1 VASSGEAVGT
11 DLELSSEVNRD
22 QIAANNIYRSSPAV
36 NSGCEQVVS
45 QTRTEID
52 RLKDDKDWVPARAFV
67 VDMAAA
73 VGVKIVSRHVLGG
86 LECQARSH
94 RVNVAAEVIP
104 LETLG
109 AHDIS
114 GLFEGTLATS
124 SCSSRSTK
132 ATRGLSQIRDDDV
145 AGGPKSTVD
154 VP

>member
-67 VDMAAA
+67 ADMAAA

-94 RVNVAAEVIP
+94 RVNVAAVGYSVGDP
-104 LETLG
+104 GGSRHQRTLRRNPS
-109 AHDIS
+109 DLVV
-114 GLFEGTLATS
+114 LFEVHESDARLEPD
-124 SCSSRSTK
+124 SR
-132 ATRGLSQIRDDDV
+132 R
-145 AGGPKSTVD
+145 
-154 VP
+154 